1 MLTSALLI
9 VPAVSAFQIAKSFRG
24 TLFFAAFTAV
34 ISVWVGIFL
43 SFLMNV
49 PTGATIVLL
58 NLAFFLVLYTFKA
71 LSAFL
76 SPRR

>member
-1 MLTSALLI
+1 
-9 VPAVSAFQIAKSFRG
+9 
-24 TLFFAAFTAV
+24 
-34 ISVWVGIFL
+34 
-43 SFLMNV
+43 MNV